1 MLKQHPPYSNSW
13 RSSQGRPKYYTVSY
27 TVSIPYIKSVSSH
40 TRDAYDKYLN
50 KLGEEIWLADSS
62 SFSPSC
68 VIIPKTVKQNYI
80 RPPPR
85 AMAQQLLLGQGI
97 LNIEAPR
104 SHSDTP
110 HSVGLLW
117 TSDQSVAETSTWQH
131 TTLTPDKYSRPR
143 WDSNPQSQQAS
154 GRTPTP

>member
-117 TSDQSVAETSTWQH
+117 TSDQSVAETST
-131 TTLTPDKYSRPR
+131 
-143 WDSNPQSQQAS
+143 
-154 GRTPTP
+154 